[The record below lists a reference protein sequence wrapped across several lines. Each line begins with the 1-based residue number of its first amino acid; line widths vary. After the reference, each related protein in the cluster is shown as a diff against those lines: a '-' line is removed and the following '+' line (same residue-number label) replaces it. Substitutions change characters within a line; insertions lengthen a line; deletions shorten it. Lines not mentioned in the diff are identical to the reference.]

1 MGQFLGIV
9 SMEAALCAGLES
21 CLLGGRPFVP
31 NVLRGRPFVPNV
43 LGGRPFVPNAL
54 GGETFLCLMRLGG
67 RPFMPNVKVFLH
79 S

>member
-43 LGGRPFVPNAL
+43 LGG
-54 GGETFLCLMRLGG
+54 ETFRA
-67 RPFMPNVKVFLH
+67 
-79 S
+79 